1 MRWTQWI
8 EENCKE
14 DLVMYM
20 DKIIHSYDENLT
32 CYDNFKDLLSEIYST
47 AFEKWFLY
55 WCKK

>member
-1 MRWTQWI
+1 MRWPEWI

-14 DLVMYM
+14 DLDMLLQQAF
-20 DKIIHSYDENLT
+20 DSIDENLT
-32 CYDNFKDLLSEIYST
+32 CYHNFKDNILNVYTT